1 MTCGIDPQER
11 GDPVMAGKGMEKA
24 KGKLKE
30 AAGKVTGNKRLEAEG
45 RTDQMKGKVREAVEA
60 VRERAKGVRDSLGRD
75 K

>member
-1 MTCGIDPQER
+1 
-11 GDPVMAGKGMEKA
+11 MAGKGMEKA

-45 RTDQMKGKVREAVEA
+45 KADQTKGRVREAVEA
-60 VRERAKGVRDSLGRD
+60 VRERAKGIRDSMDRD

>member
-1 MTCGIDPQER
+1 
-11 GDPVMAGKGMEKA
+11 MAGKGMEKA